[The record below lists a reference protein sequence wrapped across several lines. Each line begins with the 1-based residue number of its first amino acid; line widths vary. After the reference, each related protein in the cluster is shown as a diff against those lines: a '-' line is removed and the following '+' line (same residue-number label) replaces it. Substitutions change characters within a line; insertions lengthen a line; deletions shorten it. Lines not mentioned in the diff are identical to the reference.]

1 MEKDKF
7 DAILPLKIQD
17 LISLIMKSKNLD
29 FEDALNYLYQ
39 SELYTVLS
47 DEETKL
53 WHLSSE
59 KLFEILE
66 IEKKTKKI
74 IFPDFV

>member
-7 DAILPLKIQD
+7 NAILPLKIKD
-17 LISLIMKSKNLD
+17 LISLIMETKNLD

-39 SELYTVLS
+39 SELYTLLS

-59 KLFEILE
+59 KLFDILE

-74 IFPDFV
+74 VFPDFV

>member
-59 KLFEILE
+59 KLFDTLE

-74 IFPDFV
+74 VFPDFV